1 MARKFSDGKFGAAL
15 PVRITPR
22 SSRNEIVE
30 IMSDNTIKIKLT
42 APPVEGKANQQLIK
56 FLSEVLKVPKSSVDI
71 VAGQTSRD
79 KLVSILGMDSDE
91 VHKMILASMK

>member
-42 APPVEGKANQQLIK
+42 APPVEGKANAELVK
-56 FLSEVLKVPKSSVDI
+56 LLSRVLGVSKSSVAI
-71 VAGQTSRD
+71 VKGHTGRSKAVAVKGMSREEITSR
-79 KLVSILGMDSDE
+79 LSV
-91 VHKMILASMK
+91 